1 MERLRKFIK
10 RYQGIMKI
18 NEIVTEAKLRKG
30 ARRAIPGLESYPHL
44 DNNSNPYLAYR
55 FGLELAGSPD
65 RNVDEQGGWGS
76 EFATIAYSDA
86 DREIIDHAKK
96 KFGIPTKKQSNKKS
110 SELDKV
116 NKTSPVAQRKKNKY
130 GV

>member
-1 MERLRKFIK
+1 
-10 RYQGIMKI
+10 MKI
-18 NEIVTEAKLRKG
+18 KEIVAEAKLRKG
-30 ARRAIPGLESYPHL
+30 ARRAIPDLESYPKL
-44 DNNSNPYLAYR
+44 DNNNNPYLAYR
-55 FGLELAGSPD
+55 FGMELAGSPD
-65 RNVDEQGGWGS
+65 VDVDEQGGFGS

-110 SELDKV
+110 LELDKIGI
-116 NKTSPVAQRKKNKY
+116 TSPVANRKKNKY